1 MMHSSLQRLHN
12 AKTAEVEAAIE
23 YDDGG
28 SGILEACRDRFA
40 SAGCSISCDASHTVW
55 VKRPDGTKSVGLPQ
69 WMTSRYSMD
78 KLLDDVEA
86 KLGLHTVAH

>member
-1 MMHSSLQRLHN
+1 MYNSPQRLQN
-12 AKTAEVEAAIE
+12 AKTADLEAPIE

-28 SGILEACRDRFA
+28 SGILEACRSRFG

-55 VKRPDGTKSVGLPQ
+55 VKRPDGSKSVGLPQ
-69 WMTSRYSMD
+69 WMASRYSMD
-78 KLLDDVEA
+78 KLLADVEV

>member
-1 MMHSSLQRLHN
+1 MYNSPQRLQN
-12 AKTAEVEAAIE
+12 AKTAELEAPVE

-28 SGILEACRDRFA
+28 SGILEACRSRFG

-69 WMTSRYSMD
+69 WMASRYSME
-78 KLLDDVEA
+78 KLLADVEV
-86 KLGLHTVAH
+86 KLDLHTVAH